1 MTEKWSKKK
10 FVGEWAKTLQ
20 TFLKNEQ
27 DIVPKEWLRPEET
40 LRRMGFQPCNSGQRS
55 TLLKKMVDKK
65 FLEQKTFRILDST
78 NRRLSPL
85 IHYKLNKK

>member
-1 MTEKWSKKK
+1 MTEKWSNKK

-20 TFLKNEQ
+20 KFLKNEQ
-27 DIVPKEWLRPEET
+27 DNVPKEWVRPEET

-55 TLLKKMVDKK
+55 TLLKKMVEKK

-78 NRRLSPL
+78 GRRLSPL
-85 IHYKLNKK
+85 IHYKLKG